1 MTVAVLGGV
10 FDPPH
15 LGHVALAEGA
25 RDQLGADHLLV
36 LVAERPG
43 HKGVV
48 ADAETRLR
56 LAELALGRFGDV
68 RLDAHPYTVDFLR
81 EAGLGRPY
89 FVIGGDEW
97 ESFDTWKE
105 PDEVRRLARIAV
117 GERPGHPPPDDG
129 VEVIRIARH
138 PISSREIR
146 MRVATGR
153 PIDDLVP
160 AEVARE
166 IERLGLYRDAL
177 PSSGRGYTA

>member
-1 MTVAVLGGV
+1 VTVAILGGV

-25 RDQLGADHLLV
+25 VGQLGADRLLV
-36 LVAERPG
+36 LVSRHPG

-48 ADAETRLR
+48 ADAQTRLR

-68 RLDAHPYTVDFLR
+68 RLDDHAFTVDFLR
-81 EAGLGRPY
+81 DAGLERPY
-89 FVIGGDEW
+89 FVLGGDEW
-97 ESFDTWKE
+97 EHFERWKE

-117 GERPGHPPPDDG
+117 GARPGHPEPEGG
-129 VEVIRIARH
+129 VEVLRIDER
-138 PISSREIR
+138 PISSSEIR
-146 MRVATGR
+146 ERFAAGK

-160 AEVARE
+160 EAVARE
-166 IERLGLYRDAL
+166 IERLGLYRQSV

>member
-25 RDQLGADHLLV
+25 RDQLDIDRLLV

-56 LAELALGRFGDV
+56 LAELALGSFGDV
-68 RLDAHPYTVDFLR
+68 RLDDHPYTVDFLR
-81 EAGLGRPY
+81 DAGLDRPY
-89 FVIGGDEW
+89 FVLGGDEW
-97 ESFDTWKE
+97 ESFASWRE
-105 PDEVRRLARIAV
+105 PDEVRRLARIVV
-117 GERPGHPPPDDG
+117 GARPGFEPPEGD
-129 VEVIRIARH
+129 VELLRIDQR
-138 PISSREIR
+138 PISSSEVRARIAAGE
-146 MRVATGR
+146 

-160 AEVARE
+160 SEVAGE
-166 IERLGLYRDAL
+166 IERLGLYRA
-177 PSSGRGYTA
+177 PSSGRG

>member
-1 MTVAVLGGV
+1 MTVAILGGV

-25 RDQLGADHLLV
+25 RDQLGADRLLV
-36 LVAERPG
+36 LVVERPG

-48 ADAETRLR
+48 ADARARLR
-56 LAELALGRFGDV
+56 LAELALGRFGEV
-68 RLDAHPYTVDFLR
+68 RLDDHAYTVDFLR
-81 EAGLGRPY
+81 EEGLDRPY
-89 FVIGGDEW
+89 FVLGGDEW
-97 ESFDTWKE
+97 ESFERWKE

-117 GERPGHPPPDDG
+117 GARPGHPPPEGD
-129 VEVIRIARH
+129 VEVIRIDQH

-146 MRVATGR
+146 ARVAAGR

-166 IERLGLYRDAL
+166 IERIGLYREA
-177 PSSGRGYTA
+177 

>member
-1 MTVAVLGGV
+1 VSVAILGGV

-25 RDQLGADHLLV
+25 RDQLPTDRLLV

-48 ADAETRLR
+48 ADAQTRLR
-56 LAELALGRFGDV
+56 LAELALGRFGEV
-68 RLDAHPYTVDFLR
+68 RLDDHPFTVDLLR
-81 EAGLGRPY
+81 DEQFEDPVFVLGA
-89 FVIGGDEW
+89 DEW
-97 ESFDTWKE
+97 AAFDTWKE

-117 GERPGHPPPDDG
+117 ASRPGHTRPEGDVQVLEID
-129 VEVIRIARH
+129 ER
-138 PISSREIR
+138 PISSSEIR
-146 MRVATGR
+146 ARVAAGQ

-166 IERLGLYRDAL
+166 IERRGIYSSRL
-177 PSSGRGYTA
+177 PSSGRG

>member
-1 MTVAVLGGV
+1 MTLAVLGGV

-25 RDQLGADHLLV
+25 RDQLGAESLLV

-48 ADAETRLR
+48 ADAATRLR
-56 LAELALGRFGDV
+56 LAELALGRFGEV
-68 RLDAHPYTVDFLR
+68 RLDDHGYTVDFLR
-81 EAGLGRPY
+81 DARLDRPY

-97 ESFDTWKE
+97 ESFATWKE

-117 GERPGHPPPDDG
+117 GARPGHPAPEGD
-129 VEVIRIARH
+129 VEVIRIVQH
-138 PISSREIR
+138 PVSSREIR
-146 MRVATGR
+146 ARVAAGE

-160 AEVARE
+160 VEVARE
-166 IERLGLYRDAL
+166 IERLGLYSDAL